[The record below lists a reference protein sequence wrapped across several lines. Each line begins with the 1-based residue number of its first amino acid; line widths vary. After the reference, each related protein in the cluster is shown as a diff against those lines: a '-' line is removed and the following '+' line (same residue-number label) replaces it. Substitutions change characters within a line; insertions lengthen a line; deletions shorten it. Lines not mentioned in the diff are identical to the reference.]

1 MLQILILITDGVRT
15 TVKGEY
21 SLCIANNICTAAK
34 GMKLAP
40 DAKLNDGLIDVILV
54 NSKKTLD
61 LAQLF
66 PKFYDGSHVK
76 LKFVE
81 YKQVHSLTAVI
92 SAVISAII
100 SAVIS
105 AIISAVI
112 SASFPPLLAVYSCR
126 IPAVYSCCLFRPNI
140 YRHNSAFSKQ
150 V

>member
-1 MLQILILITDGVRT
+1 MGKAVRYTTASLMEVFKGEKTLAIIEMVDKGREGVLRSRKRRWKEGRILNEASINAINIDGVRT

-81 YKQVHSLTAVI
+81 YKQVH
-92 SAVISAII
+92 
-100 SAVIS
+100 
-105 AIISAVI
+105 
-112 SASFPPLLAVYSCR
+112 
-126 IPAVYSCCLFRPNI
+126 LF
-140 YRHNSAFSKQ
+140 S
-150 V
+150 